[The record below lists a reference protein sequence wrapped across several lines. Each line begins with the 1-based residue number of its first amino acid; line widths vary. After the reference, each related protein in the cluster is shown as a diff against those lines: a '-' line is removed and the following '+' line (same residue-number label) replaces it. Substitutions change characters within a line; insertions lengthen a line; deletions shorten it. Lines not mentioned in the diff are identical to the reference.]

1 VNSLSGG
8 REHIAIPGPSVM
20 PERVLAAMSRAM
32 PDIYSGEL
40 VQASDDVF
48 DRLPALARTTVARPF
63 VTISNGH
70 GAWEMAISNTLSK
83 GDKVLVAQSGF
94 FSMVWGRMA
103 EFSGVEVEVLPE
115 PSERAAADPA
125 ALEARLRADTSH
137 AIKAVFISHVDTATS
152 VLNDI
157 PAVRRAID
165 AADHPALLMVDCI
178 ASMGCDRFEMD
189 AWGVDV
195 ALAASQKGLM
205 TPPGVA
211 FVWAGPRA
219 LAAHATAGLRTGY
232 WDWTARAQDGPH
244 YLRYCGTPP
253 VSHLFALREALLM
266 IEEETI
272 EGVWHRHQVL
282 ADAVRAAVDAW
293 SAPTGLSLN
302 IVNAAERS
310 NAVTTVLSGSVDPE
324 QLREICRAQ
333 AGLTLGVGI
342 GALDGKAF
350 RFGHMGHVNAPM
362 VLGMLGTAEAALV
375 SMNASL
381 GSSGVAAAAAVV
393 GAAMRQHS

>member
-1 VNSLSGG
+1 VSSLAGG
-8 REHIAIPGPSVM
+8 RAHVAIPGPSVI
-20 PERVLAAMSRAM
+20 PDRVLAAMARPM

-48 DRLPALARTTVARPF
+48 DRLPGIARTTTARPF

-70 GAWEMAISNTLSK
+70 GTWEMAISNTLSK
-83 GDKVLVAQSGF
+83 GDKVLVAQSGY

-103 EFSGVEVEVLPE
+103 EFNGIDVEILPE
-115 PSERAAADPA
+115 PSDRAAADPA
-125 ALEARLRADTSH
+125 ALEARLRLDIDRT
-137 AIKAVFISHVDTATS
+137 IKAVFISHVDTATS

-157 PAVRRAID
+157 AAMRRVID

-189 AWGVDV
+189 AWGVDL

-205 TPPGVA
+205 TPPGMG

-253 VSHLFALREALLM
+253 VSHLFALREALTM
-266 IEEETI
+266 IGDETI

-282 ADAVRAAVDAW
+282 ADAVRAAVEAW
-293 SAPTGLSLN
+293 STADGLSLN
-302 IVNAAERS
+302 IVNAADRS
-310 NAVTTVLSGSVDPE
+310 NAVTTVLAGSIDSE
-324 QLREICRAQ
+324 RLRETCRAQ

-342 GALDGKAF
+342 GALDGRAF
-350 RFGHMGHVNAPM
+350 RFGHMGYINAPM
-362 VLGMLGTAEAALV
+362 TLGMIGTAEAALV
-375 SMNASL
+375 SMNAPL
-381 GSSGVAAAAAVV
+381 GGSGVAAAAAVV
-393 GAAMRQHS
+393 GEAMRPHA